1 MEIGKCN
8 KGEIYTIHLLN
19 SPAPTA
25 IPVAV
30 YPQLLNYPG
39 WLWKPPGFCFKGLSD
54 GPIIQVT
61 NTAAGK
67 IWKKRVRN
75 YFGLSSAAITEKKI
89 KSGTKHLNS
98 V

>member
-1 MEIGKCN
+1 METGKCN
-8 KGEIYTIHLLN
+8 KVEIYTIHLLN
-19 SPAPTA
+19 SPAPTT
-25 IPVAV
+25 ILVAV

-39 WLWKPPGFCFKGLSD
+39 WLWKSPGFCFKGLRD
-54 GPIIQVT
+54 GPTIQV

-67 IWKKRVRN
+67 IWKKGGRN

-89 KSGTKHLNS
+89 KSGTKYLNS